1 MDNGKKEVKFYLQN
15 IKASKESPF
24 KMIYSDIDI
33 FMLEENQE
41 KDEPKI
47 FSVTLNSSIEKTVSF
62 ILGKL
67 SSYKVMEGYPNGIM
81 INMDLEKGENLRI
94 TNDNLDKLKIEQSKN
109 IEDFL
114 YF

>member
-47 FSVTLNSSIEKTVSF
+47 FSVTLNSSI
-62 ILGKL
+62 
-67 SSYKVMEGYPNGIM
+67 
-81 INMDLEKGENLRI
+81 
-94 TNDNLDKLKIEQSKN
+94 
-109 IEDFL
+109 
-114 YF
+114 